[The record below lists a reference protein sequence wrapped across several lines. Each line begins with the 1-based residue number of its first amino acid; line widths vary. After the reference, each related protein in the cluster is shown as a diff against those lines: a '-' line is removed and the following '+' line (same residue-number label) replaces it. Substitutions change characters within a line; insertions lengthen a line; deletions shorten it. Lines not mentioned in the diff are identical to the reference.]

1 MLTRF
6 LYRMTLFG
14 LLVLI
19 LTSLVSAVAA
29 SNSVPGS
36 RAGRTLLT
44 IDANALKPP
53 QCAALNLR
61 NIITG
66 SGNIDGTNQNDLI
79 LGSPGAD
86 TIAGRGGNDCILGGG
101 GNDDIRGNNGGGD
114 VCIGGPGTDTF
125 SKCETVIQ

>member
-1 MLTRF
+1 MLKRF
-6 LYRMTLFG
+6 LYRMALFG

-36 RAGRTLLT
+36 RAGRTVLT

-53 QCAALNLR
+53 ECASMNLT
-61 NIITG
+61 NIVTG
-66 SGNIDGTNQNDLI
+66 SGNIDGTKHNDLI
-79 LGSPGAD
+79 LGSPGVD
-86 TIAGRGGNDCILGGG
+86 TITGKGGTDCILGGG
-101 GNDDIRGNNGGGD
+101 GNDDITGSNGGD

-125 SKCETVIQ
+125 SKCERSIQ